1 VPLKTVTNADGTEQK
16 KYKIRLTEHLNNI
29 IIDDST
35 NVKLGLVVSSNVGAA
50 NTRGFQTSI
59 DVGIDSDITT
69 IEGVPTGTV
78 LSPKSVVLHG
88 NNSPVA
94 AKRVKLNIYYT
105 EPSIDPSN

>member
-1 VPLKTVTNADGTEQK
+1 M
-16 KYKIRLTEHLNNI
+16 
-29 IIDDST
+29 
-35 NVKLGLVVSSNVGAA
+35 KLGLVVSSNVGAA

-88 NNSPVA
+88 SNSPVA